1 MKNIN
6 QTTFRKIEQYNGSH
20 SGRHEGSSHEGGRH
34 EGGSHEGGNH
44 EGSRHEG
51 GNHEDGNHEGREHD
65 YGYSR
70 SNHSNTGYLSGGDG
84 WNGYYLDNTYIVDS
98 PEQNIT
104 TISTPST
111 STNQQANFIQPMV
124 NPYDLLNN
132 TEINYNNN
140 RWKLINE
147 PSECSSVQAN
157 WNDNNLSTDESCVCS
172 SGNKASNIVNN
183 KVVYKCQVS
192 DQTPP

>member
-20 SGRHEGSSHEGGRH
+20 SGRHEGSSHEGGSHEGGNHEGREH
-34 EGGSHEGGNH
+34 EGGSHEGG
-44 EGSRHEG
+44 RHEG
-51 GNHEDGNHEGREHD
+51 GNHEGREHD

-104 TISTPST
+104 IVTPST
-111 STNQQANFIQPMV
+111 ANFIQPIE

-132 TEINYNNN
+132 TVINYNN
-140 RWKLINE
+140 RWKPINE
-147 PSECSSVQAN
+147 TFECSQIQAN
-157 WNDNNLSTDESCVCS
+157 WNDNNLSTNESCVCS
-172 SGNKASNIVNN
+172 ASNKASNIVNN
-183 KVVYKCQVS
+183 KVVYRCHIS
-192 DQTPP
+192 DQSPP